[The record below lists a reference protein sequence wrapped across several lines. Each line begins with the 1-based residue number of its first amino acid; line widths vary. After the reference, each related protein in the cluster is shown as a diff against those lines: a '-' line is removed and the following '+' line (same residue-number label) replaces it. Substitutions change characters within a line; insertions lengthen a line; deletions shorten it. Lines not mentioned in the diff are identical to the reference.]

1 MIFEKVA
8 VQKSAIKGD
17 HDYYEKINIFPSKQV
32 TKELIS
38 QKILSV
44 IAFYSTFPHCE
55 LEINFVIMHDLMT
68 TYVDFTQFLQNE
80 KIKWVRRSK
89 FPQFL
94 YNNFFTFHR
103 ISI

>member
-44 IAFYSTFPHCE
+44 IAFYSTFPLYFMYIHTRTYVAF
-55 LEINFVIMHDLMT
+55 IFSQNFVKVT
-68 TYVDFTQFLQNE
+68 FLLN
-80 KIKWVRRSK
+80 KRRC
-89 FPQFL
+89 F
-94 YNNFFTFHR
+94 
-103 ISI
+103 